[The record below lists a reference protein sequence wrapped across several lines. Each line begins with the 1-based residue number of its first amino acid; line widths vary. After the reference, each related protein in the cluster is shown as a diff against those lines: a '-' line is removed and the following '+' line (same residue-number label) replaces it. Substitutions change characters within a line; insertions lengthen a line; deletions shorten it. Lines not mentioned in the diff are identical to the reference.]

1 MLFNDGARLPEYCM
15 KRSRPQSSA
24 RTKRRPTASSP
35 RSGKTSRIIVVPES
49 GKKTKRPLFSD
60 DRCGLLF
67 SMTTDGII
75 LADKAGRCLDANA
88 SACSLLGFSHKDL
101 TSRSVVDII
110 AESDAGA
117 FRTFWKKFLK
127 DGSMSGEFSVRT
139 KSGNERF
146 VEIRPVANVSDG
158 VHVVT
163 LRDLTEQKNALIA
176 AQQNEQ
182 RYKAFIR
189 NSSEG
194 IWCFALKRPVDIT
207 LPVKTQINRFFDDA
221 YLLECNDEYARM
233 YGFSGANEI
242 IGTRLADI
250 LVKDDPKNI
259 QYLKDFIR
267 SNYQLREVETVD
279 QDKNGRLFSVVNNFI
294 GTIVDGK
301 LINAWGTQ
309 RDVTE
314 KRQQE
319 EELRNSKDSYEELV
333 QKIPFVIY
341 KWRRRANGERL
352 LEYVSPQI
360 KELVGIPAENF
371 LKEQSLF
378 VSMIHPEDRQ
388 MFVERN
394 REYDEDPSSFIYECR
409 TTFNGRERWVQFNS
423 TPRIVENGDVVWDG
437 ILQDITERK
446 RAEEAI
452 RVSGE
457 ENRILAETANA
468 LAGLTTE
475 DSVFSYI
482 ASTMERIIPNSI
494 IVLSAL
500 RQDGQTVVVRN
511 ISGLSGLLGKTARSI
526 LGFDPLK
533 LEFAL
538 DPTLREK
545 HSDPHLHR
553 YENGIYQVAPAVL
566 SKKVASK
573 IQSLLQFQDVYSIGI
588 TGSSVHGFLHLF
600 CYDDHSKENL
610 GVIEP
615 FVHLCTMSLEK
626 IRTFT
631 EIKESERRYRL
642 LADNAA
648 DVVWV
653 MNFDGTFIYI
663 SPSITALR
671 GFTVEELM
679 DLPVDRHICASSLQT
694 IRPLMEK
701 AKNVLAGIE
710 VDLSPDIFEI
720 EQPCK
725 DGSTIWVEVNATVVF
740 DDHRKP
746 YGVLGVSHNITKRKR
761 AEEDLRQRNTENRFL
776 AEASMALAEC
786 SSEKEVF
793 SIIDSKLRG
802 LIPGAVVFIMKTTD
816 DGQKSIVVDIGGID
830 RSVLSAGMKLLRYDP
845 IGKEFDNMKGFA
857 ELFCKPKLHNFPGGL
872 YEVSTGVLP
881 KFLAGKIEKL
891 LGVKGFY
898 SIGIAEENSY
908 LGYIHLFTKQ
918 ERLPV
923 FPSTI
928 ETFVHQCHL
937 ALTKIASQTQMAD
950 EAHRRMT
957 MMNTSGDGIAIIN
970 QQHRVIECNPRFA
983 RMLGYSVNELVG
995 MHTWDFEAR
1004 MSESEIQKHFSDLSA
1019 VNTIFETQHR
1029 RKDGSVYDVEV
1040 NASGTSIG
1048 GQAMIFVVC
1057 RDITERK
1064 EMISAL
1070 RDSEEKHR
1078 TLFDT
1083 MAQGVVYQDRNG
1095 KIISANPAAERL
1107 LGLTL
1112 DQLLGR
1118 TSTDPEWHCI
1128 REDGTPFPGEE
1139 HPAMVSL
1146 RTGTKVLG
1154 TMMGVFNPR
1163 TRSYSWILID
1173 SAPQFRHGE
1182 STPFIVYTTF
1192 EDMTERKQ
1200 IEEERKARLEQIKE
1214 SEESYRGLFNSVQ
1227 DAIYIQNEAGEFLDV
1242 NDGAVAMYGYT
1253 REELLGKT
1261 PAFVSAP
1268 EKNDHFNFPEIVA
1281 EVMNGIPRQFE
1292 FWGKRK
1298 NGEVFPKSVALY
1310 RGVYFGKPVVIALA
1324 QDITI
1329 RKKQESE
1336 IHQKNSR
1343 LLSLIHSQTN
1353 YVVRTDITGRYTFVN
1368 DRFCRTFGFT
1378 PEELIGRP
1386 SSISYL
1392 AEDDDLVRA
1401 TVIRCLENLGKEFAV
1416 TIRKKSASGEVVVSD
1431 WEFIALTDHNG
1442 DPAEIQCVGHDV
1454 TRRLSLEQER
1464 ERQFGE
1470 LGLLFTL
1477 TQSATRDI
1485 DLAQIFDLAVTNLVK
1500 GLGCDKSSLSLF
1512 DSSGIMQLYAWSGL
1526 SDRYRISA
1534 AGMSPWSI
1542 DAVDPEPVFIENV
1555 DDAPLLTALRPVVR
1569 DEGIRSLG
1577 FIPLNHNGQIIGT
1590 LMIFY
1595 ADHHEFTKQEAQL
1608 GQTIALII
1616 AGAIVRKQHSL
1627 ALKENEQKLRN
1638 IFNSMEEG
1646 LALNELVFDE
1656 QGSVVDYRIIEVNPA
1671 FERIANLKRN
1681 EVVGRL
1687 ATDLYQM
1694 PAEYISAF
1702 WNEHLHASDS
1712 IKTDLYNAQTKSWK
1726 HVSTSVP
1733 VHGKFVTSF
1742 FDITERKNTEEN
1754 LRKSEQYNRTLID
1767 TSPNSMTVT
1776 DLNGN
1781 LLYANKHALSMYGV
1795 APESAYVGRNIRE
1808 WVPEQ
1813 NHGDVAVK
1821 LSSVLRG
1828 EEVRNYHVT
1837 LSRED
1842 GSLFFAEVNASLV
1855 TDGDGHPINFLI
1867 ISSDITARTIA
1878 EQQVLEARMRLERA
1892 EDVARFGNWELS
1904 LKDRIFHA
1912 SDGAK
1917 KLYGIFDDE
1926 IPLSV
1931 VQGSALVEYRSA
1943 MDRALIDLIE
1953 RDIPYSLEFKIRRRS
1968 DGEIIDIFSR
1978 AEYQRESGK
1987 LFGIIQDITERKKAQ
2002 DHLEKSEQR
2011 YRAIVENLHQ
2021 AYYESDM
2028 HAVFTYCNP
2037 GFIIMSGYSE
2047 KELKQKV
2054 SFKMVAPEHR
2064 RRVIDA
2070 YVSMMAEHRTALTI
2084 EFSIITKDNRSFWI
2098 EQTSY
2103 FDFDTSGRFIKAFH
2117 FVKDISE
2124 RIQSHA
2130 RLMESEQRYRQIT
2143 EAVTDYI
2150 YTVSIDGDAVAAT
2163 KHGPGCTAVTGY
2175 TQEDFERDTFLWYNM
2190 VVPEH
2195 RQALEDQLKRLFTE
2209 SKTEPIEHRIIRKDG
2224 AVRWVRNTLVSRRN
2238 DAGKIVSYDGL
2249 IQDITERKVAELK
2262 LRSSEERNRALV
2274 STLPDILFVHD
2285 ADGRILDYH
2294 TPESAVEIVPF
2305 EFLIGKRLEDV
2316 LSLLGGTSE
2325 NIPPILLV
2333 DESTG
2338 KYYRESLELFLAGV
2352 LKPKMA
2358 SAIRTG
2364 EMQRYEYCLD
2374 SGDGGRFFEAR
2385 LISFHDDKILNI
2397 IRDVTDRVKA
2407 VTALRTM
2414 NDELEVRVVQR
2425 TSQLTEANKE
2435 LEAFSYSVSHD
2446 LRAPLRAI
2454 DSFSALLLE
2463 GNEEKFDD
2471 EGKRLITIIR
2481 SSIRK
2486 MDLLING
2493 LLTLSRIGRS
2503 ELHIT
2508 EIDMNSLAK
2517 VLVDENLP
2525 EAERDRYTV
2534 RCDDL
2539 PSVRGDESLIRQA
2552 LNNLLSNAVKY
2563 SAGKDLPV
2571 IEISGVVRED
2581 SAVFS
2586 VKDNGAGFDSE
2597 RSAKLFGIFQRLHTD
2612 DQFKGLGVGL
2622 SIVQRI
2628 IHRHGG
2634 RVWAEGTLNA
2644 GATFFF
2650 SLPYGTK

>member
-1 MLFNDGARLPEYCM
+1 
-15 KRSRPQSSA
+15 
-24 RTKRRPTASSP
+24 
-35 RSGKTSRIIVVPES
+35 
-49 GKKTKRPLFSD
+49 
-60 DRCGLLF
+60 
-67 SMTTDGII
+67 MTMDGII
-75 LADKAGRCLDANA
+75 LAGNAGRCLDAN
-88 SACSLLGFSHKDL
+88 SSVCSLLGFSRKDL
-101 TSRSVVDII
+101 ISRSIVDII

-117 FRTFWKKFLK
+117 FRSFWKKFLK
-127 DGSMSGEFSVRT
+127 DGSITGEFSLKT
-139 KSGNERF
+139 KSGMQRF
-146 VEIRPVANVSDG
+146 AEIRSVANVSAG

-163 LRDLTEQKNALIA
+163 IRDLTEQKNALVA

-194 IWCFALKRPVDIT
+194 IWCFALKRPVNIT
-207 LPVKTQINRFFDDA
+207 LPVKTQIKRFFDDA

-242 IGTRLADI
+242 IGARLTDL

-267 SNYQLREVETVD
+267 SNYQLREVETVE
-279 QDKNGRLFSVVNNFI
+279 QDKNGRHFSVVNNLI
-294 GTIVDGK
+294 GTIVNGK

-314 KRQQE
+314 KRFQE
-319 EELRNSKDSYEELV
+319 GELKKSKDSYEELV
-333 QKIPFVIY
+333 HKIPFVIY
-341 KWRRRANGERL
+341 KWRRRADGVRF

-360 KELVGIPAENF
+360 KELVGIPAEKF

-394 REYDEDPSSFIYECR
+394 REYDENPSPFVYECR

-437 ILQDITERK
+437 ILQDITDRK
-446 RAEEAI
+446 RTEEAI
-452 RVSGE
+452 RVSGD
-457 ENRILAETANA
+457 ENRILAEAANA
-468 LAGLTTE
+468 LAGFTAE

-482 ASTMERIIPNSI
+482 TEVMEQIVPNSI
-494 IVLSAL
+494 IILSSL
-500 RQDGQTVVVRN
+500 RQRDHTVYVRN
-511 ISGLSGLLGKTARSI
+511 ISGLSGMLGKTARSI
-526 LGFDPLK
+526 LGFDPATIDFTVDPELLK
-533 LEFAL
+533 
-538 DPTLREK
+538 R
-545 HSDPHLHR
+545 HSVPLLQR
-553 YENGIYQVAPAVL
+553 YGGGISEVAPTIL
-566 SKKVASK
+566 SKRVAAK
-573 IQSLLQFQDVYSIGI
+573 IQSLLKFQDVYSIGI
-588 TGSSVHGFLHLF
+588 TGTSVHGFIHLF
-600 CYDDHSKENL
+600 CYDEHSKKNL

-626 IRTFT
+626 IRSFT
-631 EIKESERRYRL
+631 EITESERRYRL

-653 MNFDGTFIYI
+653 MNFDGTFNYI

-679 DLPVDRHICASSLQT
+679 DLPVDRHICASSLPT
-694 IRPLMEK
+694 IRPLMER
-701 AKNVLAGIE
+701 AKRVLAGIE
-710 VDLSPDIFEI
+710 VDLSSDIFEI

-725 DGSTIWVEVNATVVF
+725 DGSTIWVEVNAKVLF

-746 YGVLGVSHNITKRKR
+746 YGVLGVSHNITARKR
-761 AEEDLRQRNTENRFL
+761 AENDLRQRNTENMFL
-776 AEASMALAEC
+776 ADASMALAEC

-881 KFLAGKIEKL
+881 KFLATKIEKL

-918 ERLPV
+918 EQIPV
-923 FPSTI
+923 FHSTI

-937 ALTKIASQTQMAD
+937 ALTKITSQSRMAE
-950 EAHRRMT
+950 EAHRRRT
-957 MMNTSGDGIAIIN
+957 MMNTSGDGMAIID
-970 QQHRVIECNPRFA
+970 QQHRIIECNPRLA
-983 RMLGYSVNELVG
+983 EMLGYSTDELVG
-995 MHTWDFEAR
+995 MHTWQYDALMTEGGIRKTFA
-1004 MSESEIQKHFSDLSA
+1004 DLS
-1019 VNTIFETQHR
+1019 VINTVFETRHR
-1029 RKDGSVYDVEV
+1029 RKNGSIFDVEV
-1040 NASGTSIG
+1040 NASGTTIG
-1048 GQAMIFVVC
+1048 GVSLIFVVC
-1057 RDITERK
+1057 RDITGRK
-1064 EMISAL
+1064 DMITAL
-1070 RDSEEKHR
+1070 RNSEEQHR

-1083 MAQGVVYQDRNG
+1083 MVQGVVYQDRNG
-1095 KIISANPAAERL
+1095 TIISANAAAVRL

-1118 TSTDPEWHCI
+1118 TSTHAEWHCI
-1128 REDGTPFPGEE
+1128 REDGTPFPVEE

-1163 TRSYSWILID
+1163 TRTYSWILID

-1192 EDMTERKQ
+1192 QDMTERKQ
-1200 IEEERKARLEQIKE
+1200 IEEERKARLEQIKK

-1242 NDGAVAMYGYT
+1242 NDGAVAMYGYS
-1253 REELLGKT
+1253 REELIGKT

-1310 RGVYFGKPVVIALA
+1310 RGVYYGRPVVIALA

-1353 YVVRTDITGRYTFVN
+1353 YVVRTDMNGRYTFVN

-1378 PEELIGRP
+1378 PENLIGKP

-1401 TVIRCLENLGKEFAV
+1401 TVIRCLENLGKEFAL
-1416 TIRKKSASGEVVVSD
+1416 TLRKKGASGEVLVSD

-1442 DPAEIQCVGHDV
+1442 DPVEIQCVGHDV
-1454 TRRLSLEQER
+1454 TRRISLEQER

-1512 DSSGIMQLYAWSGL
+1512 DSSGIMRLYAWSGL
-1526 SDRYRISA
+1526 SDRYRMSA
-1534 AGMSPWSI
+1534 AGLSPWSI
-1542 DAVDPEPVFIENV
+1542 DAVDPEPIFVENV
-1555 DDAPLLTALRPVVR
+1555 DEAMLLSALRPVVR

-1595 ADHHEFTKQEAQL
+1595 SDRHEFTKQEIQL

-1627 ALKENEQKLRN
+1627 ALKENEEKLRN

-1646 LALNELVFDE
+1646 LALNELIFDE
-1656 QGSVVDYRIIEVNPA
+1656 QGSVVDYRILEVNPA

-1694 PAEYISAF
+1694 PSDYISAF
-1702 WNEHLHASDS
+1702 WKEHLHASDA
-1712 IKTDLYNAQTKSWK
+1712 IKTDLYNEQTKSWK

-1742 FDITERKNTEEN
+1742 FDITERKNAEVDLKN
-1754 LRKSEQYNRTLID
+1754 SERYNRTLID
-1767 TSPNSMTVT
+1767 TSPNSMTVA

-1781 LLYANKHALSMYGV
+1781 LLYANKHALSMYGI

-1808 WVPEQ
+1808 WVPEKK
-1813 NHGDVAVK
+1813 HGDIAVK
-1821 LSSVLRG
+1821 LSTVLSG
-1828 EEVRNYHVT
+1828 EEVRNYHIT
-1837 LSRED
+1837 LCRED

-1855 TDGDGHPINFLI
+1855 TDGNGNPLNFLI

-1878 EQQVLEARMRLERA
+1878 EQQVLEARMRLEHA
-1892 EDVARFGNWELS
+1892 EDVAHFGNWELS
-1904 LKDRIFHA
+1904 LKDRVFHA

-1931 VQGSALVEYRSA
+1931 VQASVLVEYRSA
-1943 MDRALIDLIE
+1943 MDRALHDLIE
-1953 RDIPYSLEFKIRRRS
+1953 RDIPYGMEFKIRRRT
-1968 DGEIIDIFSR
+1968 DGEIIDLFSK
-1978 AEYQRESGK
+1978 AEYHKESGK

-2002 DHLEKSEQR
+2002 EHLEKSEQR
-2011 YRAIVENLHQ
+2011 YRTIVENLHQ
-2021 AYYESDM
+2021 AYYESDL

-2037 GFIIMSGYSE
+2037 GFVIMSGYSE

-2054 SFKMVAPEHR
+2054 SFKMVVPEHR
-2064 RRVIDA
+2064 QRVIDA

-2098 EQTSY
+2098 EQTSH
-2103 FDFDTSGRFIKAFH
+2103 FDFDTAGRFIKAFH

-2124 RIQSHA
+2124 RKQSHA

-2150 YTVSIDGDAVAAT
+2150 YTVSIDGDVVAAT

-2175 TQEDFERDTFLWYNM
+2175 SQDDFERDKFLWYNM

-2195 RQALEDQLKRLFTE
+2195 RQAVEDQLKHLFTD
-2209 SKTEPIEHRIIRKDG
+2209 SKTEPIEHRIVRKDG
-2224 AVRWVRNTLVSRRN
+2224 TVRWVRNTLVPRRN
-2238 DAGKIVSYDGL
+2238 DAGQIISYDGL
-2249 IQDITERKVAELK
+2249 IQDITERKTAEEK

-2294 TPESAVEIVPF
+2294 TPESAVEIAPF
-2305 EFLIGKRLEDV
+2305 DFLVGKRLEEV
-2316 LSLLGGTSE
+2316 LSLLGATSE

-2358 SAIRTG
+2358 IAIRTG

-2374 SGDGGRFFEAR
+2374 SGDSSRFYEAR

-2397 IRDVTDRVKA
+2397 IRDVTDRVNA
-2407 VTALRTM
+2407 ENALRTM
-2414 NDELEVRVVQR
+2414 NDELELRVVQR

-2471 EGKRLITIIR
+2471 EGKRLIAVIR

-2517 VLVDENLP
+2517 VLVNENLP
-2525 EAERDRYTV
+2525 DTERKRYTV

-2539 PSVRGDESLIRQA
+2539 PSIRGDESLIRQA
-2552 LNNLLSNAVKY
+2552 LNNLISNAVKY

-2586 VKDNGAGFDSE
+2586 VKDNGAGFNSE
-2597 RSAKLFGIFQRLHTD
+2597 QSAKLFGIFQRLHTD

-2634 RVWAEGTLNA
+2634 SVRAEGALNV

-2650 SLPYGTK
+2650 TLPYGTK